1 MANSIQLELYT
12 IGIREKRAQE
22 FIPLEQLIEG
32 RDLLAFFNDFV
43 GTLDKR
49 MLDDEEQ
56 KKSLQMTH
64 LRNTATAR
72 MVSGIFESG
81 EYGLESR
88 IVNRKTRKE
97 TYKKTVD
104 DVDIKPFYFLLY
116 VPKKSGKGLLVL
128 QRTGGFGINTVVR
141 KHLNNYFKVQF
152 PDLKMEI
159 NQYLSKDLAET
170 FIGKGSIQEISLKK
184 YELPRDIVDK
194 LGLTNSAADIL
205 SVELRIV
212 AKHQHKLSLN
222 DKVKRFV
229 RNPNANFFDI
239 PEVRKLGF
247 DGAPDQKT
255 SIKARHGNR
264 TRTIDLGDTMQIRPY
279 YDIDSEV
286 DKDAGGHPIF
296 ESIDSIARALAKESI
311 LTE

>member
-12 IGIREKRAQE
+12 IGTREKRVQE
-22 FIPLEQLIEG
+22 FIPLEDLAEG
-32 RDLLAFFNDFV
+32 RDLLSVFLEFV

-56 KKSLQMTH
+56 KKSLQVAH
-64 LRNTATAR
+64 LRSTTKTG
-72 MVSGIFESG
+72 MISGVFESG

-116 VPKKSGKGLLVL
+116 VPKNSGKGLLVL
-128 QRTGGFGINTVVR
+128 QRTGGYGVNTVVR
-141 KHLNNYFKVQF
+141 KHLNKYFIEQF
-152 PDLKMEI
+152 ADLKMEV
-159 NQYLSKDLAET
+159 NQYLSKDLADT
-170 FIGKGSIQEISLKK
+170 FIGKGDIQEISLKK
-184 YELPRDIVDK
+184 YELPRDLVDK

-229 RNPNANFFDI
+229 KTPNTNFFDI

-255 SIKARHGNR
+255 SIKARHGNK

-286 DKDAGGHPIF
+286 DKDAGGHPVF
-296 ESIDSIARALAKESI
+296 ASIDKVARALAEESI
-311 LTE
+311 